1 MWLNSHWPLVRLPAG
16 GEDLDDTLDDSLD
29 HAVDDGLD
37 DAIDDGDFGE
47 DDDGNENVA
56 PS

>member
-16 GEDLDDTLDDSLD
+16 GEDLDDALDDSLD

-37 DAIDDGDFGE
+37 DAIDDGDQY
-47 DDDGNENVA
+47 VIKQ
-56 PS
+56 